1 MTDLMDLLDSAA
13 GRAVAPTSQTVGD
26 DLRRGR
32 RALIHRRWARGSAVA
47 LTGAAAVTA
56 ALVVAGPS
64 PTPASHGVQAAA
76 GGGGTSERPSAGTS
90 ESPTPGPAKTVG
102 LVASDG
108 QAKDRPFAAALVPAG
123 WRMQESD
130 YVLAFE
136 PPGTD
141 TTVNDFQDKLVVM
154 LAGDV
159 TPAPGARHL
168 MVGGDEASTWTEG
181 DTSTYYL
188 VGPADGAGPLVV
200 QVPAS
205 LGWDDATLTRFAEG
219 LAVGPG
225 ARAGVG

>member
-13 GRAVAPTSQTVGD
+13 GRPTPPTAQTVAD

-32 RALIHRRWARGSAVA
+32 RALLHRRWARGSAVA
-47 LTGAAAVTA
+47 LTGAAVATAV
-56 ALVVAGPS
+56 VIAGPS
-64 PTPASHGVQAAA
+64 PAPGSHRVQVAA
-76 GGGGTSERPSAGTS
+76 GGSGTSARPSVGTS
-90 ESPTPGPAKTVG
+90 ESPGPATSVG
-102 LVASDG
+102 LIPADAAL
-108 QAKDRPFAAALVPAG
+108 AKDRPFAAALVPAG

-130 YVLAFE
+130 HVLGFE

-154 LAGDV
+154 LAGDE

-168 MVGGDEASTWTEG
+168 TVGGDEASTWTEG

-188 VGPADGAGPLVV
+188 VGLAGAGPLVV
-200 QVPAS
+200 QVPAA

-225 ARAGVG
+225 AHAGVG